1 MWAQDADGQLE
12 RWDLV
17 GRTVI
22 QSDSLALDGRGV
34 DGDVAGDLGQTAPV
48 DGFIGPCAA
57 AVDGSDWLRRSVW
70 AFAHFEQ
77 WRGQLS
83 R

>member
-22 QSDSLALDGRGV
+22 QSDSLALDGDGV

-48 DGFIGPCAA
+48 DGFIDASTA
-57 AVDGSDWLRRSVW
+57 AVDGSDWIGRSVG
-70 AFAHFEQ
+70 AK
-77 WRGQLS
+77 
-83 R
+83 